1 MADDAIARG
10 PPHALIFAAVII
22 FAMILPFLLGED
34 GLSVIPDFISD
45 AFGAPVFLLIPVIL
59 ILVIRFLSSD
69 RGTALSD
76 VFRAAGEQ
84 DTIHRVGGSPV
95 GVAAVLAVLL
105 LLLYFRV
112 SLFRGGGDDG
122 DE

>member
-1 MADDAIARG
+1 MSDDAIARG
-10 PPHALIFAAVII
+10 PPHALIFAAVIV
-22 FAMILPFLLGED
+22 FAMVLPFLLGED

-59 ILVIRFLSSD
+59 LLVIRFLSSD

-84 DTIHRVGGSPV
+84 DSITQGRW
-95 GVAAVLAVLL
+95 LAD
-105 LLLYFRV
+105 
-112 SLFRGGGDDG
+112 RGGGG
-122 DE
+122 ARCVAASALLSGFAVPGRW

>member
-1 MADDAIARG
+1 MSDDAIARG
-10 PPHALIFAAVII
+10 PPHALILGAVIV
-22 FAMILPFLLGED
+22 FAMVLPFLLGED

-45 AFGAPVFLLIPVIL
+45 AFGAPVFLLLPVL
-59 ILVIRFLSSD
+59 LLLVIRFLSSD

-76 VFRAAGEQ
+76 VFLAGGQQ

-95 GVAAVLAVLL
+95 GVAVVLVVLL